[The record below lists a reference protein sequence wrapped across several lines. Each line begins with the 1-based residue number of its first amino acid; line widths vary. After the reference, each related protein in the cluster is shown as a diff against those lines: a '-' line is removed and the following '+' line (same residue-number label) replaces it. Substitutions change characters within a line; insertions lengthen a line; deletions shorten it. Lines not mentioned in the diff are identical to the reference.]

1 MNCKYLGIAAA
12 IVLGLVACQPS
23 DQGREP
29 PSSPPAR
36 TGQSTPAE
44 PSALLAVARLFAS
57 DQGRDWNAY
66 AALPQIAW
74 TDPAPTEQGP
84 GVYFRQG
91 TVLLRGFTVEDIPN
105 GVPGMEHGTVRRNEG
120 QSTLTLIG
128 SQTDVGTVAIS
139 KPFYSDDYAVIL
151 RNQLGAA
158 AQFVTIADQCAPAP
172 FDGGAGPGV
181 FFELSIPGRDIVYA
195 RASQQDGGKYTAGFT
210 VFELTRNKPSNAITE
225 LGCKRAKDRMG

>member
-12 IVLGLVACQPS
+12 VVLGLVACQPS
-23 DQGREP
+23 NQGREP
-29 PSSPPAR
+29 SSSPPVR

-66 AALPQIAW
+66 AALPQITW
-74 TDPAPTEQGP
+74 TDPAPVARGP

-91 TVLLRGFTVEDIPN
+91 TVLLHGFAVEDVPN

-128 SQTDVGTVAIS
+128 SQTEVGTVAIS
-139 KPFYSDDYAVIL
+139 KPFYSDDYAAIL
-151 RNQLGAA
+151 RNQLGAG
-158 AQFVTIADQCAPAP
+158 AQFVPIADQCAPAP
-172 FDGGAGPGV
+172 YDEGAGPGA
-181 FFELSIPGRDIVYA
+181 FFKVSITGRDIVYA
-195 RASQQDGGKYTAGFT
+195 RASQQDGGKYTGGFT
-210 VFELTRNKPSNAITE
+210 VFELTRPHPSQAMAE
-225 LGCKRAKDRMG
+225 LGCKQPK

>member
-12 IVLGLVACQPS
+12 VVLGLVACQPS

-29 PSSPPAR
+29 PSSPPAH
-36 TGQSTPAE
+36 TDQPTPAE
-44 PSALLAVARLFAS
+44 PSALLAVARVFAS

-66 AALPQIAW
+66 AALPQITW

-91 TVLLRGFTVEDIPN
+91 TVLLRGFADEDVPN

-139 KPFYSDDYAVIL
+139 KLFYSDDYAAIL
-151 RNQLGAA
+151 RNQFGAA
-158 AQFVTIADQCAPAP
+158 AQLVTIADQCAPAP
-172 FDGGAGPGV
+172 YDEGAGPGA

-210 VFELTRNKPSNAITE
+210 VFELTRTHPTQAMAE
-225 LGCKRAKDRMG
+225 LGCKQPK

>member
-1 MNCKYLGIAAA
+1 MNRKYPGIAAA
-12 IVLGLVACQPS
+12 VVLGLVACHPS
-23 DQGREP
+23 DQGGEP
-29 PSSPPAR
+29 RSSPPAH

-44 PSALLAVARLFAS
+44 PSALLAVARVFAS
-57 DQGRDWNAY
+57 DRGRDWNAY
-66 AALPQIAW
+66 AALPQITW
-74 TDPAPTEQGP
+74 TDPAPVARGP

-91 TVLLRGFTVEDIPN
+91 TVLLRGFADEDVPN
-105 GVPGMEHGTVRRNEG
+105 GLPGMEHGTVRRNEG

-139 KPFYSDDYAVIL
+139 KPFYSDDYVAIL

-158 AQFVTIADQCAPAP
+158 AQLVMIADQCAPAP
-172 FDGGAGPGV
+172 FDEGAGPGA

-210 VFELTRNKPSNAITE
+210 VFELTRTHPTQAMAE
-225 LGCKRAKDRMG
+225 LGCKQPK

>member
-1 MNCKYLGIAAA
+1 MNRKYLGIAAA
-12 IVLGLVACQPS
+12 VVLGLVACQPS

-29 PSSPPAR
+29 PLSPPAR
-36 TGQSTPAE
+36 TGRSTPAE

-57 DQGRDWNAY
+57 DQGRDWSAY

-74 TDPAPTEQGP
+74 TDAAPVERGP

-91 TVLLRGFTVEDIPN
+91 TVLLHGFAIKDVPN

-120 QSTLTLIG
+120 RSTLTLIG
-128 SQTDVGTVAIS
+128 SQTEVGTVAIS
-139 KPFYSDDYAVIL
+139 KPFYSDDYAAIL
-151 RNQLGAA
+151 RNQFGAA

-172 FDGGAGPGV
+172 FDEGAGPGA

-210 VFELTRNKPSNAITE
+210 VFELTRTHPSQAMAE
-225 LGCKRAKDRMG
+225 LGCKQSK

>member
-1 MNCKYLGIAAA
+1 MNCKYLGIAVSV
-12 IVLGLVACQPS
+12 VLGLVACQAS

-29 PSSPPAR
+29 PSRPPVR
-36 TGQSTPAE
+36 TGQSTPTE
-44 PSALLAVARLFAS
+44 PSALLAVARVFAS
-57 DQGRDWNAY
+57 DQGRDWKAY

-91 TVLLRGFTVEDIPN
+91 TVLLRGFTVKDVPN

-128 SQTDVGTVAIS
+128 SQTEVSTVAIS
-139 KPFYSDDYAVIL
+139 KPFYSDDYAAIL
-151 RNQLGAA
+151 HNQFGAA
-158 AQFVTIADQCAPAP
+158 ARLVTIADQCAPAP
-172 FDGGAGPGV
+172 YDEGTGPGA

-210 VFELTRNKPSNAITE
+210 VFELTRARPSQAMAE
-225 LGCKRAKDRMG
+225 LGCKQPE